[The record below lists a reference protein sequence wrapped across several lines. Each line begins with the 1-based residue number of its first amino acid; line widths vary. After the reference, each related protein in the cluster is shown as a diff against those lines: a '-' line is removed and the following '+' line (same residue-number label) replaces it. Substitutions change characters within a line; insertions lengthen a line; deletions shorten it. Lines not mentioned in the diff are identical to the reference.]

1 MHKRAKDLISQLRL
15 QPHPEGG
22 YFREIFKS
30 ATKCSDWMRN
40 QSVPR

>member
-30 ATKCSDWMRN
+30 AHKVQRLDGN
-40 QSVPR
+40 QCVPR